1 MSSST
6 VSDFLPE
13 DDEEATGSEHP
24 DDLIGQ
30 AGPAPEIKTCR
41 RHDEGALSSQK
52 HPLSSIVYETKKFL
66 DSQQNVHLDSHVPDV
81 DTVGVDRATNKLR
94 AGRNFALH
102 PDVLY
107 KTFRLRGT
115 RKKTRPALK
124 EFLQRMTVPSTQHTF
139 HSRIQN
145 ETLDVSEEGDYVVP
159 DCDYDSEDPVI
170 NEESMGSLTDSETA
184 LSESDT
190 ENFGDIE
197 DSTDSLSDSD
207 TNINGSTAESPCSQ
221 TKTRTE
227 SLDANR
233 DFIARRD
240 TENQGS
246 DRSEDSVTAS
256 GTEDGNAKEHVQ
268 SLLPDFR
275 RETPAKAPLTSVDAS
290 TGKYGVKERIS
301 SLGPDVVEE
310 TAILTELCDLVASSF
325 PLNGDLTDH
334 LQKAQT
340 WAVDEGHTPTLTVTS
355 CLEMDAHLQG
365 TSMFVSQNICVVCGL
380 CNILYRL
387 GMSFTLLC

>member
-1 MSSST
+1 MSLNT

-13 DDEEATGSEHP
+13 DDEATGSDHP
-24 DDLIGQ
+24 DDPIGQ
-30 AGPAPEIKTCR
+30 AGPAPENKTWK
-41 RHDEGALSSQK
+41 RHNKGAMSSQK
-52 HPLSSIVYETKKFL
+52 HPLSSIVDETKKFL

-115 RKKTRPALK
+115 RKKTRPALR

-145 ETLDVSEEGDYVVP
+145 ETLDVSKEGDYVVP

-207 TNINGSTAESPCSQ
+207 TNINGSTAESPYSQ

-227 SLDANR
+227 SLDAKR

-256 GTEDGNAKEHVQ
+256 VTEDGNTKEHVQ
-268 SLLPDFR
+268 CLLPDFR
-275 RETPAKAPLTSVDAS
+275 RETPAKTPLTSVDAS

-301 SLGPDVVEE
+301 SLGQDVVEE

-355 CLEMDAHLQG
+355 CLDMDAHLQG